1 MKHLPIIALLT
12 LTMCYSGQKETI
24 SPKEFISLNKNRDFS
39 IFQNWSIAPRG
50 DGCDYYIYDYC
61 KEDEVLKR
69 YIVFNDKNGE
79 LVYRTIFPLLDTLAY
94 TLEKGEYK
102 EGIVGFE
109 LVNTFYLLNIY
120 RLKYVANLNLYH
132 FGLKEASVIYSEK
145 GIDITLTGYE
155 NYTKIDSNW
164 FYYDRNIK

>member
-1 MKHLPIIALLT
+1 MKYLTIIVLL
-12 LTMCYSGQKETI
+12 LSACSSSQKETI
-24 SPKEFISLNKNRDFS
+24 SPKGFISLNKNRDFS

-69 YIVFNDKNGE
+69 YIVFNNKNGE
-79 LVYRTIFPLLDTLAY
+79 LVYRTIFPLIDTLAY

-102 EGIVGFE
+102 EGQVGFE
-109 LVNTFYLLNIY
+109 LVNTFNSLNIY
-120 RLKYVANLNLYH
+120 KLTYVANLKLYL
-132 FGLKEASVIYSEK
+132 FNLKETSIIYSEK
-145 GIDITLTGYE
+145 GIDITDLKQYE

-164 FYYDRNIK
+164 FYYEVNIK